1 MNHHIIR
8 ALAAA
13 GLCLALLA
21 GCESAEVLG
30 NGTVYIEDGTGA
42 VAEAAEEV
50 ELTFFG
56 FKADALNLT
65 AIETA
70 LQGYMDENPEVSISY
85 EGLKSSAYWDA
96 LDARAEN
103 DALDNIFMVHH
114 DDVVKL
120 KAEGKLSDLSDLAT
134 LSNFSD
140 MARSQFTESDGT
152 VYFLPT
158 MVTTF
163 GFYVNYDL
171 LEEYGYEV
179 PTNWDELAQVC
190 DGFAAQ
196 GIVPIVGNNFTTW
209 RSLIAAK
216 SLYPVYQLD
225 DPAELIEKF
234 NTGEV
239 NMMDYLSDG
248 IDLVGEMLD
257 RGWFDREEALVT
269 QATSDDLELF
279 AAGDRPFMITG
290 SWATP
295 RVMALEPDF
304 KYGIYPFPILEDG
317 SVLVMNV
324 DTCISVSS
332 HADNVDIAKDF
343 VEYLTQPDVILDYCD
358 TQSSYTPLDDERT
371 PSDDTMAPSVEYLFN
386 GRSVIGS
393 DYRLEL
399 PLDSASNEVGKA
411 MLSGVGTEEAKE
423 LMAQL
428 LYNGGE

>member
-1 MNHHIIR
+1 
-8 ALAAA
+8 
-13 GLCLALLA
+13 LLLS
-21 GCESAEVLG
+21 GCGSVSIGSG
-30 NGTVYIEDGTGA
+30 NSIYIEDP
-42 VAEAAEEV
+42 AEEASGAAEEV
-50 ELTFFG
+50 QLTFFG

-70 LQGYMDENPEVSISY
+70 LQGYMDENPNVSISY

-103 DALDNIFMVHH
+103 DELDNIFMVHH
-114 DDVVKL
+114 DDVVEL

-140 MARSQFTESDGT
+140 MARSQFTESDGS

-158 MVTTF
+158 VITTF
-163 GFYVNYDL
+163 GFYVNYDM

-179 PTNWDELAQVC
+179 PTNWDELAAVC
-190 DGFAAQ
+190 DGFVSQ
-196 GIVPIVGNNFTTW
+196 GIVPIIGNNFTTW

-216 SLYPVYQLD
+216 SLYPVYQMD
-225 DPAELIEKF
+225 DPAEMIEKF
-234 NTGEV
+234 NSGEV

-257 RGWFDREEALVT
+257 RGWFDKEEALVT
-269 QATSDDLELF
+269 QPTSDDLELF

-304 KYGIYPFPILEDG
+304 EYGIYPFPILEDG

-324 DTCISVSS
+324 DTCISVAS
-332 HADNVDIAKDF
+332 HADNVDQAKDF

-358 TQSSYTPLDDERT
+358 TQSSYTPLDDSRT
-371 PSDDTMAPSVEYLFN
+371 PSDETMAPSVEYLFN
-386 GRSVIGS
+386 GRSVIGA

-399 PLDSASNEVGKA
+399 PLDNAENEVGEA
-411 MLSGVGTEEAKE
+411 MLSGMGTEEAKA

-428 LYNGGE
+428 LYSEGD

>member
-1 MNHHIIR
+1 
-8 ALAAA
+8 
-13 GLCLALLA
+13 
-21 GCESAEVLG
+21 
-30 NGTVYIEDGTGA
+30 VYIEDGTGA

-179 PTNWDELAQVC
+179 PTNWEELAAVC

-304 KYGIYPFPILEDG
+304 EYGIYPFPILEDG